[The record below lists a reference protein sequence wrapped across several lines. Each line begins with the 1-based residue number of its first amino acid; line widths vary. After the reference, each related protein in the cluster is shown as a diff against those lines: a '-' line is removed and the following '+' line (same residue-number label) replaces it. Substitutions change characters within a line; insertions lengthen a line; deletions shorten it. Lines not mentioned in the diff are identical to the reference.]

1 MGEQEYHVPVLL
13 DESIRALNIIEN
25 GIYIDATLGGGGHC
39 QHILDTL
46 GPNGRVLA
54 FDQDEAAGNN
64 VPEDDR
70 LTFIPHNFRHIERFT
85 RFYGVSGVDGILA
98 DLGVSSHQ
106 FDVPERGFSYRF
118 PEMTLDMR
126 MDTRTGKTAAD
137 LLNQLEPGPL
147 QQLLGEYGEVRNART
162 VAAAIVQFRRQRPFK
177 LVGDLLEV
185 LHPLIRGERHRYLAQ
200 VFQALRIAVNEEM
213 TALEEMLEGA
223 LNILNPGGMLVILTY
238 HSLEDRLVKRFM
250 RSGKISGEPEKDFYG
265 NMHRPFEVLTKNP
278 VLPGME
284 EQERNSRAHSAKMR
298 VARKKEQE

>member
-1 MGEQEYHVPVLL
+1 MGENEYHVPVLL
-13 DESIRALNIIEN
+13 DESIQALEIIEN

-39 QHILDTL
+39 RHILNAL
-46 GPNGRVLA
+46 GPDGRLLA
-54 FDQDEAAGNN
+54 FDQDEAAQNN
-64 VPEDDR
+64 VPEDNR

-85 RFYGVSGVDGILA
+85 RFSGVLGVDGILA

-118 PEMTLDMR
+118 PQMALDMR
-126 MDTRTGKTAAD
+126 MDTRSGRTAAD

-147 QQLLGEYGEVRNART
+147 QKLLGEYGEVRNART
-162 VAAAIVQFRRQRPFK
+162 VAQAVVQFRHQRPFK

-185 LHPLIRGERHRYLAQ
+185 LQPLIRGERHRYLAQ

-213 TALEEMLEGA
+213 QALEEMLEGA
-223 LNILNPGGMLVILTY
+223 LKVMNPGGVLVILTY
-238 HSLEDRLVKRFM
+238 HSLEDRLVKRFF

-265 NMHRPFEVLTKNP
+265 HIHRPLEVLTKNP
-278 VLPGME
+278 ILPSVQ

-298 VARKKEQE
+298 VARKIEQV